1 MLLCNGGEQVRR
13 HKSSHSGWGLIFAG
27 LLLWCGA
34 QAAGSYTVQRGDN
47 LTVIARRTGLT
58 VGQLRA
64 ANPQI
69 RNLDA
74 VQAGKTI
81 RLPDA
86 HKVASSHRVRS
97 GETLSSIAA
106 SYRLTLSQLVRANA
120 GLSASR
126 PLQAGKVLYI
136 PARRVVVAAAKA
148 RGPSS
153 QAVIKT
159 ASLRPLAPASGSGG
173 WNWPVQGWISS
184 GYGERNIDG
193 DQEMHY
199 GVDIVV
205 PEGTAV
211 RAARGGRVIESRAD
225 FARGWGWTI
234 IVDHGDGWKTR
245 YAHLSRNLARV
256 GDRVMRGQVIGR
268 SGDTGR
274 STGPHLHFGTYL
286 WDVPKNPLSLL

>member
-1 MLLCNGGEQVRR
+1 MSRPRKKSHPVWGLVCASLLLCW
-13 HKSSHSGWGLIFAG
+13 S
-27 LLLWCGA
+27 A
-34 QAAGSYTVQRGDN
+34 QAAGTYTVQAGDN
-47 LTVIARRTGLT
+47 LTVIAKRTGLS

-69 RNLDA
+69 RDLNA
-74 VQAGKTI
+74 VQAGKSI

-86 HKVASSHRVRS
+86 HKVATSHRVRS
-97 GETLSSIAA
+97 GETLSSVAA
-106 SYRLTLSQLVRANA
+106 RYRLSLSQLVRANA

-126 PLQAGKVLYI
+126 PLRAGKVLYI

-148 RGPSS
+148 RGSSS

-159 ASLRPLAPASGSGG
+159 ASLRPLAPASGSRS
-173 WNWPVQGWISS
+173 WNWPVQGWVSS

-205 PEGTAV
+205 PEGTLV

-256 GDRVMRGQVIGR
+256 GDSVVRGQVIGR

>member
-1 MLLCNGGEQVRR
+1 MRSNKHFIL
-13 HKSSHSGWGLIFAG
+13 GLIWAG
-27 LLLWCGA
+27 ALFSAGA
-34 QAAGSYTVQRGDN
+34 GAAGSYTVQAGDN
-47 LTVIARRTGLT
+47 LTVIAKRTGLS

-86 HKVASSHRVRS
+86 HKVAGSYRVTS

-106 SYRLTLSQLVRANA
+106 RYRLSLSQLVRANA
-120 GLSASR
+120 GLSASK

-148 RGPSS
+148 RGSGA

-159 ASLRPLAPASGSGG
+159 ASLRPLASTSGSGS
-173 WNWPVQGWISS
+173 WSWPVQGWISS
-184 GYGERNIDG
+184 GFGERNIDG

-205 PEGTAV
+205 PEGTEV
-211 RAARGGRVIESRAD
+211 RAARAGRVIESRAD

-245 YAHLSRNLARV
+245 YAHLSRNLARM
-256 GDRVMRGQVIGR
+256 GDNVVRGQVIGR